1 MLLHCF
7 EDGKVSKR
15 ILKVKDIQSSVGVQ
29 PNAIKWYHL
38 TSMTVLAKLMA
49 HLSIPVENL
58 NLFGDTTF
66 RNRDK
71 ITSDGAIIMSIM
83 SLCLFDGLVCAKKM
97 TLYAKDTT
105 IITLE
110 HKIVSSVSSIAEE
123 DQSSN
128 WSVGKQGSTT
138 SNHMSTTSRANGNG
152 NMFENA
158 GDSMLNIHLVT
169 DLGPRPSRLAR
180 PSSLYNTA
188 AVLTDLMQN
197 CLNTSFAEKVITY
210 FIRFSTSNTFNTN
223 DMSPRTHIILRILYI

>member
-7 EDGKVSKR
+7 EDERVSKH
-15 ILKVKDIQSSVGVQ
+15 IPKVKDIQSSIDIQ

-58 NLFGDTTF
+58 SPFGDATF

-138 SNHMSTTSRANGNG
+138 SN
-152 NMFENA
+152 A

-180 PSSLYNTA
+180 SSSLYNTA
-188 AVLTDLMQN
+188 AVLTDLMQD
-197 CLNTSFAEKVITY
+197 CLNKSFAEKVITY
-210 FIRFSTSNTFNTN
+210 CIRFSTSNTFNTN